1 MGTWTKEPVRIRQFP
16 GRRVS
21 IGFGRRTRARGTW
34 HSSEC
39 VIAFRD
45 NQLPKR
51 PSDCKVGHEEP
62 PPSYSPQ
69 TKSDASGSV
78 PASPSHSVTFKSKP
92 TNFLALSNE
101 QHAIQGE
108 FVIDPCIHIPSS
120 MLPLLGEN
128 ETEDDR
134 KNLCLASRYSSVNA
148 EIWLLGSSSG
158 GTKPRRTAIAL
169 TSDHGSI
176 RAQLVRP

>member
-1 MGTWTKEPVRIRQFP
+1 
-16 GRRVS
+16 
-21 IGFGRRTRARGTW
+21 
-34 HSSEC
+34 
-39 VIAFRD
+39 
-45 NQLPKR
+45 
-51 PSDCKVGHEEP
+51 
-62 PPSYSPQ
+62 
-69 TKSDASGSV
+69 
-78 PASPSHSVTFKSKP
+78 
-92 TNFLALSNE
+92 
-101 QHAIQGE
+101 
-108 FVIDPCIHIPSS
+108 